1 VRAAAQDAHKV
12 TSKRFASCVDGCHGA
27 AVPVAS
33 ARDGAVSAARKHQ
46 AVVEPVSDDAI
57 ALLLQV
63 YEAQHAVHRV
73 ALSHLD
79 NDAVKALV
87 DGVCQRW
94 HQFAQPGQLCC
105 SEWS

>member
-1 VRAAAQDAHKV
+1 M
-12 TSKRFASCVDGCHGA
+12 TLT
-27 AVPVAS
+27 
-33 ARDGAVSAARKHQ
+33 
-46 AVVEPVSDDAI
+46 

-94 HQFAQPGQLCC
+94 HQFAQPGKHRYSGRL
-105 SEWS
+105 

>member
-1 VRAAAQDAHKV
+1 M
-12 TSKRFASCVDGCHGA
+12 
-27 AVPVAS
+27 
-33 ARDGAVSAARKHQ
+33 
-46 AVVEPVSDDAI
+46 

-94 HQFAQPGQLCC
+94 HQFAQPGQLRCGGWLRAAKQCC
-105 SEWS
+105 IRHQVLVPAKLTTHQMSQAVV

>member
-1 VRAAAQDAHKV
+1 MLPWQPTVQGMLLPVQHAGRAQPLQTAA
-12 TSKRFASCVDGCHGA
+12 
-27 AVPVAS
+27 
-33 ARDGAVSAARKHQ
+33 
-46 AVVEPVSDDAI
+46 DDANVM
-57 ALLLQV
+57 LLLQV

-94 HQFAQPGQLCC
+94 HQFAQPGQYRCGGWLRAAQQCC
-105 SEWS
+105 IRHQKVLV